1 MLYKTELNN
10 IKKPPVRGTNFF
22 ETNDLCGRFLLSN
35 KKFFFLKKKFKKK
48 IKEKDNKIYVKRYIK
63 YKLII

>member
-22 ETNDLCGRFLLSN
+22 ETNDLARDIFFLYLNNLSTKYQI
-35 KKFFFLKKKFKKK
+35 KKFH
-48 IKEKDNKIYVKRYIK
+48 DIYNSY
-63 YKLII
+63 YGG